1 LKKPTTLRLL
11 AAVAALAAV
20 TAVGV
25 GGAASASP
33 APKGPAPVA
42 HIKFKGGKKNLRL
55 VVPDKIRAGTTID
68 VDNLTNPQ
76 KVGPHTF
83 SLVTRDSLPHGKDQ
97 IKKCGKELKL
107 ICGAIAFKWHLFE
120 PPDTINRPVSDVNAE
135 GWDTAGERHKIGD
148 SVVLEDQDE
157 TYSAP
162 LSSGPRTFHYIC
174 AVHPFLKG
182 SFEVTPAP
190 PAKG

>member
-33 APKGPAPVA
+33 APKGPPVA
-42 HIKFKGGKKNLRL
+42 HIKFKGGKKNLHL

-97 IKKCGKELKL
+97 IKKCEKELKL
-107 ICGAIAFKWHLFE
+107 ICGAIAFDWHQFE
-120 PPDTINRPVSDVNAE
+120 PPNTIHQPISDVNAE
-135 GWDTAGERHKIGD
+135 GWDTAGDRHKIGD
-148 SVVLEDQDE
+148 SVVLDTEGQ

-182 SFEVTPAP
+182 KFTVTPAP

>member
-1 LKKPTTLRLL
+1 MKKPTTLRLL

-33 APKGPAPVA
+33 APKGPPVA
-42 HIKFKGGKKNLRL
+42 HIKFKGGKKNLHL
-55 VVPDKIRAGTTID
+55 VVPDKIRAGTTIE
-68 VDNLTNPQ
+68 VDNLTDPQ

-83 SLVTRDSLPHGKDQ
+83 TLARHSEFPHGKEQ
-97 IKKCGKELKL
+97 IKKCEHLEWPF
-107 ICGAIAFKWHLFE
+107 CAAVAFDWHLFE
-120 PPDTINRPVSDVNAE
+120 PPNTINQRVSDVNAE
-135 GWDTAGERHKIGD
+135 GWDTPGDRDKIGD
-148 SVVLEDQDE
+148 SVFVDQRGE

-162 LSSGPRTFHYIC
+162 LSSKPRNLHYIC
-174 AVHPFLKG
+174 IVHPFLKG
-182 SFEVTPAP
+182 SFAVTPAP